1 MKELDENALLD
12 ALRKGEEVAY
22 QQLISQF
29 RGMVQSLIFKMVQ
42 DEEEAK
48 DLSQD
53 VFVQVW
59 ESIGGFKGQ
68 SSIKTWIYSIAVR
81 KSLNYLRSRKM
92 RQFFRLGDFK
102 TEWVLNKSRS
112 LMPDGYQVMKSKDT
126 EYMIASAVEKL
137 PPNQKAAFVLSK
149 SQGFSDAETAVIL
162 GTTVGAVE
170 SLLVRAKKNL
180 KVELH
185 YLYNEMKD
193 EK

>member
-1 MKELDENALLD
+1 
-12 ALRKGEEVAY
+12 
-22 QQLISQF
+22 
-29 RGMVQSLIFKMVQ
+29 
-42 DEEEAK
+42 
-48 DLSQD
+48 
-53 VFVQVW
+53 
-59 ESIGGFKGQ
+59 
-68 SSIKTWIYSIAVR
+68 
-81 KSLNYLRSRKM
+81 
-92 RQFFRLGDFK
+92 
-102 TEWVLNKSRS
+102 
-112 LMPDGYQVMKSKDT
+112 MPDGYQVMKSKDT

-170 SLLVRAKKNL
+170 SLVVRGKKNM